1 MGSEMT
7 SLLIV
12 SLTIVLTLIGLGL
25 AYPYVLLALGGKRTI
40 SRDSPDRFLRLAVAI
55 PAHNEEAVIG
65 VSVRRLLQ
73 SNYPRE
79 CFDVHVVADYC
90 VDGTAAAAAAAGAL
104 VHPREVGPRGRKGYA
119 LGWLFRQL
127 LADSKPYDA
136 IVVFDADSEVDQ
148 QFLKQINGALNSGV
162 RVIQGR
168 HIILNPSAGT
178 FSALADAD
186 MRLNNRLRNQAKANL
201 GLSARLMG
209 DAMCFHRCVLEEYP
223 WAQASSLA
231 EDREYGIYLTMQGI
245 RVVYEPNAV
254 SAGQATTLWKDAT
267 SQRLRWYGGVFEIQ
281 KQYVRPL
288 LAAALRKR
296 DAAAFDLAL
305 DLLLPSFST
314 LAVLAAM
321 TTLLSAVLTLAGLIP
336 QVLLFGAVSLT
347 ALAVAFPFLG
357 LVAERAPRSAFRA
370 LIRGPMYALW
380 RVWIGARALLQR
392 GNVPWVRTRR
402 TEEMES
408 PK

>member
-1 MGSEMT
+1 MT
-7 SLLIV
+7 SLLTV
-12 SLTIVLTLIGLGL
+12 SFSIVLTLIGLGL
-25 AYPYVLLALGGKRTI
+25 AYLYILLAFGGKRTT
-40 SRDSPDRFLRLAVAI
+40 SRDSPRRFLRLAVAI

-65 VSVRRLLQ
+65 ASVRRLLQ

-90 VDGTAAAAAAAGAL
+90 ADGTASVAAAAGAL

-127 LADSKPYDA
+127 LVDPRSYDA
-136 IVVFDADSEVDQ
+136 IVVFDADSKVDQ
-148 QFLKQINGALNSGV
+148 QFLEQANRMLNSGA

-168 HIILNPSAGT
+168 HVISNPSAGT

-186 MRLNNRLRNQAKANL
+186 MRLNNRIRNQAKANL

-209 DAMCFHRCVLEEYP
+209 DAMCFHRSVLENYP
-223 WAQASSLA
+223 WAEASSLA

-245 RVVYEPNAV
+245 RVVYEPAAL
-254 SAGQATTLWKDAT
+254 SAGQATILWKDAT
-267 SQRLRWYGGVFEIQ
+267 PQRLRWYGGVLEIQ
-281 KQYVRPL
+281 KQYLGPL

-296 DAAAFDLAL
+296 NAAAFDLAL
-305 DLLLPSFST
+305 DLLLPPFST

-321 TTLLSAVLTLAGLIP
+321 TTLLSGVLTLAGLIP
-336 QVLLFGAVSLT
+336 MFLFYGAVSLT
-347 ALAVAFPFLG
+347 ASAVAFPFVG
-357 LVAERAPRSAFRA
+357 LVAERAPRSSFRA
-370 LIRGPMYALW
+370 LIRGPLYALW
-380 RVWIGARALLQR
+380 RVWVGARALLLR
-392 GNVPWVRTRR
+392 GNLSWVRTRR

>member
-1 MGSEMT
+1 MT

-12 SLTIVLTLIGLGL
+12 SVTIVLTLIGLGL
-25 AYPYVLLALGGKRTI
+25 AYLYTLLAFGGKRTS
-40 SRDSPDRFLRLAVAI
+40 SRDSPQQFLRFAVAL

-65 VSVRRLLQ
+65 SSVRRLLR

-90 VDGTAAAAAAAGAL
+90 ADGTAAAAAAAGAL
-104 VHPREVGPRGRKGYA
+104 VHSREVGPRGRKGYA

-127 LADSKPYDA
+127 LADPKPYDA

-148 QFLKQINGALNSGV
+148 QFLSQINRAFNSSA

-168 HIILNPSAGT
+168 HIIVNPSVGT

-186 MRLNNRLRNQAKANL
+186 MRLNNRIRNQAKANL

-209 DAMCFHRCVLEEYP
+209 DAMCFHRSVLENYP
-223 WAQASSLA
+223 WAEASSLA
-231 EDREYGIYLTMQGI
+231 EDREYGIYLTMQGV
-245 RVVYEPNAV
+245 RVLYEPDAL
-254 SAGQATTLWKDAT
+254 SAGQAATLWKDAT
-267 SQRLRWYGGVFEIQ
+267 PQRLRWYGGVLEIQ
-281 KQYVRPL
+281 KKYVGPL

-296 DAAAFDLAL
+296 NAAAFDLAL
-305 DLLLPSFST
+305 DLLLPPFSI

-321 TTLLSAVLTLAGLIP
+321 IMLLSALLTLTGLIP
-336 QVLLFGAVSLT
+336 RLLFFGAVGLT
-347 ALAVAFPFLG
+347 ALSVAFPFVG
-357 LVAERAPRSAFRA
+357 LLAESAPRSAFRA
-370 LIRGPMYALW
+370 LIYGPMYALW

-402 TEEMES
+402 TEEMKS